1 MKEVLDALKYLFSN
15 GIINEVQFQDFYN
28 RCNTPGVDIE
38 SLKNELKRIFDDSL
52 AKKSP
57 IINSKVNDSIDDID
71 IVEVDD
77 GAEAEYTG
85 VIPINVKYSDFVD
98 EQEVSSGQSKG
109 NQKTLG
115 AHPGAGKL
123 HWGDGENGF
132 TTLMLIMFL
141 TGISVGIVS
150 MIVLNFIA

>member
-115 AHPGAGKL
+115 AHPSAGS
-123 HWGDGENGF
+123 HFHFSDDGF